1 MGTPYIG
8 AILDFLA
15 DDYTIPRLTLKE
27 SDWLESILRQL
38 NIFYKVKYIQKGEY
52 YSSKSGDDKR
62 YRLYIDFINDENKN
76 EILALPSFSKTHFK
90 GLELLECYTP
100 KELDCKVVII

>member
-1 MGTPYIG
+1 MKNIEWMTEAGIDPTKLLHTPEWEYQWNRNQKQYMGTPYIG

-38 NIFYKVKYIQKGEY
+38 NIFYKSKVYPKG
-52 YSSKSGDDKR
+52 R
-62 YRLYIDFINDENKN
+62 
-76 EILALPSFSKTHFK
+76 ILFQ
-90 GLELLECYTP
+90 
-100 KELDCKVVII
+100 